1 MVPAAQQVGDFY
13 GGGVVFYIFVAGDAG
28 YVAGE
33 THGLIAAVQ
42 DQNSGIQWNNGSL
55 ITTGATA
62 TGVGRGSANT
72 DAIISVQGATE
83 TSYAAGLARAYNG
96 GGYTDWY
103 LPSKNELNQMFLNK
117 ATINTIAAANGGS
130 SFSTTINY
138 WSSTENGWN
147 NAWYQYFADGGQ
159 SDRRKHNT
167 YGVRAVRAF

>member
-1 MVPAAQQVGDFY
+1 MENEKSSFGKATSENIQQTKNN
-13 GGGVVFYIFVAGDAG
+13 IQ
-28 YVAGE
+28 E
-33 THGLIAAVQ
+33 TLEKSKQLSSNLNDLSSRFEAM
-42 DQNSGIQWNNGSL
+42 NSTMNN
-55 ITTGATA
+55 
-62 TGVGRGSANT
+62 
-72 DAIISVQGATE
+72 
-83 TSYAAGLARAYNG
+83 
-96 GGYTDWY
+96 
-103 LPSKNELNQMFLNK
+103 LNQMFLNK